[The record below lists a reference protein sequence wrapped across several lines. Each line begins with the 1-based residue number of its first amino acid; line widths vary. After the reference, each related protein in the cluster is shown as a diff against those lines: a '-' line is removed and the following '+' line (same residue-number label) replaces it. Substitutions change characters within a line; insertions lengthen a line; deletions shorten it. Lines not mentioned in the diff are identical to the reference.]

1 MIGRN
6 AHIKRQTKRKLKR
19 LDQEVAVYL
28 NDEAVVFGE
37 DVTEGWWAEAV
48 VLMMWLRGGEEG
60 DDGEVLV
67 WWQRGDDGVDRGGV
81 GVDQG

>member
-1 MIGRN
+1 M
-6 AHIKRQTKRKLKR
+6 
-19 LDQEVAVYL
+19 
-28 NDEAVVFGE
+28 
-37 DVTEGWWAEAV
+37 AEAV

-81 GVDQG
+81 G